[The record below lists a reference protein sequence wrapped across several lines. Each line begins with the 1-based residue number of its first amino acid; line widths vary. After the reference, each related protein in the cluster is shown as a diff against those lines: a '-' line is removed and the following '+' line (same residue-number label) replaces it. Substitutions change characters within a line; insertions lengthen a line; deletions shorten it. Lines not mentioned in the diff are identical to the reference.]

1 MVELLSLGRGVE
13 GPTGDS
19 WVLIEPHAGLYYI
32 TGRQN
37 GGSVDASVSPEPFS
51 TPETAMRAATQWA
64 DLLSVPYLY
73 IRQE

>member
-1 MVELLSLGRGVE
+1 MVELRSLGRDVDAPPG
-13 GPTGDS
+13 TS
-19 WVLIEPHAGLYYI
+19 WVLVEPQGGLYYI

-37 GGSVDASVSPEPFS
+37 AASIDASVSPEPFS
-51 TPETAMRAATQWA
+51 TPEAAMRAATEWA